1 VGRRKLVGEDL
12 KEKVR
17 ERYAGAV
24 RAVRDAGGDGSAS
37 CCEPSCCGSDV
48 VAREVE
54 DRRSASPR
62 GSSCC
67 GSGSRAFEVDMTGGS
82 YSAEELDELPETVT
96 TASLGCGNPTAL
108 ATLSPGGGSVGPRQ
122 RWRDRRAASARRVAP
137 GGKAYGLDMIDQMLA
152 LARENREKAGV
163 ESVEFLKGVIVAVP
177 LPDDHADV
185 VISNCVINLSSEEE
199 GCDRSS
205 RL

>member
-1 VGRRKLVGEDL
+1 MLWLRLAGVRGRH
-12 KEKVR
+12 
-17 ERYAGAV
+17 
-24 RAVRDAGGDGSAS
+24 
-37 CCEPSCCGSDV
+37 
-48 VAREVE
+48 
-54 DRRSASPR
+54 DR
-62 GSSCC
+62 
-67 GSGSRAFEVDMTGGS
+67 GS
-82 YSAEELDELPETVT
+82 YSAEELDELRERVT

-163 ESVEFLKGVIVAVP
+163 ENVEFLKGVIVAVP

-185 VISNCVINLSSEEE
+185 VISNCVINLSSEKEKVIGE
-199 GCDRSS
+199 AYRVLKPGGRFAVSDVVFFLGEKKRCSKGRVS
-205 RL
+205 RASP